1 MASELPILYLQ
12 ECDLTLVSYL
22 SDFEGSTDAILEQ
35 NCQYYQHSEGYHPL
49 SDEKEAQWIQRQE
62 SSLLPPTLQVF
73 SSTVTVSPPTSPLP
87 SPPPTTSEHILQ
99 CHDSGTD
106 MRESDAEE
114 ESPSSSSIRI

>member
-12 ECDLTLVSYL
+12 ECDLTLVSYQ

-35 NCQYYQHSEGYHPL
+35 NCQCQHSEGYHPL
-49 SDEKEAQWIQRQE
+49 SDEKEWIQQQE

-73 SSTVTVSPPTSPLP
+73 SSTVSPPTSPLP
-87 SPPPTTSEHILQ
+87 SPPPTTSEHVEVL
-99 CHDSGTD
+99 HDSGTD

-114 ESPSSSSIRI
+114 EPPSSSSTRK